1 MRLPAFLAT
10 SIAIAAFAMLLQP
23 AEARCCRCNF
33 GKVSVNAS
41 CHTVTGTACQAG
53 VTACAPGEVKT
64 PPTGKSGSGE
74 KPVSKGSEGTADAAA
89 PAEEPQPVVE
99 ETQPAVEET
108 QPAVEEQQPVVEEQ
122 QPVVEEPEP
131 VVEEP
136 EVPAEKPVGTTSEG
150 AADEE
155 TNN

>member
-53 VTACAPGEVKT
+53 TTACAPGEVTT
-64 PPTGKSGSGE
+64 PPTETGSGE
-74 KPVSKGSEGTADAAA
+74 KPVDTDSTGRVGT
-89 PAEEPQPVVE
+89 
-99 ETQPAVEET
+99 TQPAVEET
-108 QPAVEEQQPVVEEQ
+108 QPAVEEQQPAVEETQPVVEEQ
-122 QPVVEEPEP
+122 QPVVEEQPAVEEKQP

-136 EVPAEKPVGTTSEG
+136 EAPAEKPVGTTSEG